1 MDVAPA
7 ASDPWTEPSSEG
19 DRPYPAGS
27 APGAGRRAW
36 PAHRLPR
43 PRSARWAAA
52 LAWLVPGLGHAFVGR
67 PGAGLVLLLVLC
79 ATFAGGLALTDFSC
93 VDPHAY
99 QLEFVAHALIGGPTG
114 LALELTR
121 GVRLERMPPWIEVGR
136 LFVVVAGFLNLVAL
150 CDAVGEAWR
159 RNARIAALRARQV
172 ARATTSALE
181 PAPLARAD
189 EPAPAQAVPAA
200 RAEAAQGSPFPEAGP
215 LGATN
220 GAQTAPPAPPP
231 EGAP

>member
-7 ASDPWTEPSSEG
+7 ASEPWTEPPSEEG
-19 DRPYPAGS
+19 RPQPAGAAS
-27 APGAGRRAW
+27 GAGRRGW

-52 LAWLVPGLGHAFVGR
+52 LAWLIPGLGHAFVGR

-93 VDPHAY
+93 VDPRAY
-99 QLEFVAHALIGGPTG
+99 QLEFVAHALIGGPTA

-121 GVRLERMPPWIEVGR
+121 DVRLERMPPWVEVGR

-159 RNARIAALRARQV
+159 RNARIAALRARQL
-172 ARATTSALE
+172 ARASTSALE
-181 PAPLARAD
+181 PRALARAD
-189 EPAPAQAVPAA
+189 EPAPAHAWVESREPAPQALPAPGLGSS
-200 RAEAAQGSPFPEAGP
+200 EAAG
-215 LGATN
+215 
-220 GAQTAPPAPPP
+220 
-231 EGAP
+231 GAPTAAPAEDPR